1 MRNNILLIIVATFF
15 TACGVLPKQEISF
28 TKPKI
33 QIPKKIPA
41 PKSNKGSLY
50 SMQGASLFADKK
62 DLQIGDIIQIEIS
75 ESLSSDSSNSREL
88 KSDRESSLGGGL
100 LSSTGTNVLGGTAN
114 NLANKLNGTLGIDF
128 NTNSSSSNKGEAS
141 STFDE
146 SFSTTISAII
156 EETYQNGNYFIKGS
170 KELLID
176 GQKQEIIVS
185 GVIRPYDI
193 TSDNSIESSQMA
205 NLKVLYDKEGE
216 EADVMNTP
224 WGTKLIKA
232 IWPF

>member
-1 MRNNILLIIVATFF
+1 MQNSILIVIIAVFF
-15 TACGVLPKQEISF
+15 VSCGVLPKQEINF

-41 PKSNKGSLY
+41 PKNNKGSLY

-62 DLQIGDIIQIEIS
+62 DLQVGDIIQINIS
-75 ESLSSDSSNSREL
+75 ESLSADSNDKREL
-88 KSDRESSLGGGL
+88 TSTRANQLGGGL
-100 LSSTGTNVLGGTAN
+100 LAATGTNALNSTTN
-114 NLANKLNGTLGIDF
+114 KLANKLNGTLGVGF
-128 NTNSSSSNKGEAS
+128 STNSSSSDKGAVKTQFAE
-141 STFDE
+141 TFE
-146 SFSTTISAII
+146 TVISAII

-176 GQKQEIIVS
+176 GQKQEIMIS

-193 TSDNSIESSQMA
+193 TSDNSVSSSQMA
-205 NLKVLYDKEGE
+205 NLKVLYDKEGD
-216 EADVMNTP
+216 EADILETP
-224 WGTKLIKA
+224 WGLKLFRK